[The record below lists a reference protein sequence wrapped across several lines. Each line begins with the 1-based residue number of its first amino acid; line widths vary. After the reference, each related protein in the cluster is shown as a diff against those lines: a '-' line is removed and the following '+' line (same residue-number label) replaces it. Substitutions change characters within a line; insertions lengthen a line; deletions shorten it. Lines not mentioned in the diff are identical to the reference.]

1 MSENCWDVVLSFSL
15 CCARVQGLDEPAQ
28 HVLGMVTYLQSHM
41 RETEYHKK
49 QRKRSG
55 HCVISAHCTG
65 EWGRRMSVCAVVCQ
79 SWHPVAH
86 ALEKTDGWRL
96 RRGVGDGVYEV
107 VKEGEQSDG
116 VPDGWRVG
124 GWWMCAHSLRDTS
137 PLQTDCLSTCNGG
150 PAENLFPTSPRLKPP
165 SAHTLTPTI
174 AVSSPLIILVCLL
187 FSGEIF
193 PILLAFRCLS
203 FALFSA

>member
-1 MSENCWDVVLSFSL
+1 MSHILTLFCKFLMVEFYISGIKMSENCWDVVLSFSL

-107 VKEGEQSDG
+107 VVWKEG
-116 VPDGWRVG
+116 VG
-124 GWWMCAHSLRDTS
+124 CSMGKGL
-137 PLQTDCLSTCNGG
+137 G
-150 PAENLFPTSPRLKPP
+150 
-165 SAHTLTPTI
+165 
-174 AVSSPLIILVCLL
+174 
-187 FSGEIF
+187 
-193 PILLAFRCLS
+193 
-203 FALFSA
+203 